1 MGGRRG
7 EALRDLMARKDYARL
22 RLALGACDPVAL
34 ARRWPR
40 LRPLEKLVFFKLMD
54 ASAAMD
60 FYARLSFREQYFLF
74 CGFPLQSISPILE
87 EADASQ
93 RRLFVQLPRAFY
105 ESMFRRLL
113 SVPVS

>member
-1 MGGRRG
+1 MRGRRG

-22 RLALGACDPVAL
+22 RQALGACDPAVL
-34 ARRWPR
+34 ARLWPS

-60 FYARLSFREQYFLF
+60 FYARLPFQEKYFLF
-74 CGFPLQSISPILE
+74 CGFPLQSIAPILE
-87 EADASQ
+87 EAGAFQ

-105 ESMFRRLL
+105 ELMFRRLL
-113 SVPVS
+113 GVPVP